1 VYNRAGARP
10 LPCWRNTLTE
20 VSATL
25 FIIAALFFLVA
36 AAYSSVGLGGGSSY
50 VALLSIFG
58 FGTAVIPLVSLAL
71 NLLVTTVASYHF
83 IRQRHALPRLIV
95 PFLLTSL
102 PMAYLGG
109 ALQVPVAVF
118 YWVLLLSLCLVA
130 VRIYFWKDTAF
141 KVRAGRAGRL
151 AIALLSGAVL
161 GLAAG
166 VVGIGGGIFLVPL
179 IIVLGLGSEKQAAAC
194 GAIFVWLTSLAGLI
208 ARLHYH
214 TVDWL
219 DYIPLYVAVIL
230 GAALGSF
237 MGSSRLPAGAME
249 KILGAIVIVA
259 IILLAR
265 KLPGL

>member
-1 VYNRAGARP
+1 M
-10 LPCWRNTLTE
+10 
-20 VSATL
+20 
-25 FIIAALFFLVA
+25 
-36 AAYSSVGLGGGSSY
+36 
-50 VALLSIFG
+50 
-58 FGTAVIPLVSLAL
+58 
-71 NLLVTTVASYHF
+71 ASYNF

-118 YWVLLLSLCLVA
+118 HWVLLLSLCLVA

-141 KVRAGRAGRL
+141 KVRAGRVGRL
-151 AIALLSGAVL
+151 AIALFSGAVL

-208 ARLHYH
+208 ARLQHH
-214 TVDWL
+214 AVDWM
-219 DYIPLYVAVIL
+219 DYAPLYVAVIL

-237 MGSSRLPAGAME
+237 MGSSRLSAGVME
-249 KILGAIVIVA
+249 KVLGAIVIVA
-259 IILLAR
+259 IGFLGGKILSL
-265 KLPGL
+265 

>member
-1 VYNRAGARP
+1 MCRV
-10 LPCWRNTLTE
+10 
-20 VSATL
+20 TL
-25 FIIAALFFLVA
+25 FDELTLQIGSGKIIEIDCCHPDVPADDTNLAHRAASLFQSKLNSAQGVNIHLNKKIPVA
-36 AAYSSVGLGGGSSY
+36 DGLGGGSSY

-71 NLLVTTVASYHF
+71 NLLVTSVASYNF

-118 YWVLLLSLCLVA
+118 HCVLLLSLCLVA

-141 KVRAGRAGRL
+141 KVRAGRVGRL
-151 AIALLSGAVL
+151 AIALFSGAVL

-179 IIVLGLGSEKQAAAC
+179 IIVLGLGA
-194 GAIFVWLTSLAGLI
+194 VLAGLFV
-208 ARLHYH
+208 
-214 TVDWL
+214 TGCSD
-219 DYIPLYVAVIL
+219 D
-230 GAALGSF
+230 
-237 MGSSRLPAGAME
+237 
-249 KILGAIVIVA
+249 
-259 IILLAR
+259 
-265 KLPGL
+265 PGLWCHLHRTPRCRHI